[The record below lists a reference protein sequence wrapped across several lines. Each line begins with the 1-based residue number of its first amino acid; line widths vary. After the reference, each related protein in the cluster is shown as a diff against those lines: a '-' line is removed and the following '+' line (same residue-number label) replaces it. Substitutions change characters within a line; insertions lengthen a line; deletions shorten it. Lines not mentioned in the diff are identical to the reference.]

1 MSKRRET
8 DYRAKAAQACVEF
21 AAVLDEIQSIKPL
34 IAEALEKCE
43 KPFTQTVGSIGP
55 HPITAEQT
63 HLSRYFENGGR
74 LDAAFYAGDEPD
86 DNFDS
91 DISECPACLEAY
103 ALCIR
108 RKRLKQKRGIALRS
122 VRYYGRK
129 AQGVQA

>member
-1 MSKRRET
+1 VSKRQKP
-8 DYRAKAAQACVEF
+8 DYRAKAAQACVDF
-21 AAVLDEIQSIKPL
+21 ASVLDEIQSIKPL

-43 KPFTQTVGSIGP
+43 KPFSQTVGSIGP
-55 HPITAEQT
+55 NPIQVEQT

-74 LDAAFYAGDEPD
+74 LDAAFYAGEEPD

-108 RKRLKQKRGIALRS
+108 RKRLRQKRGVALRS

-129 AQGVQA
+129 AQGATA